1 MFAIFFFINIFIRST
16 SVSILFRWIF
26 NIKGNWKFQKLNFG
40 SIFWGSG
47 RIYQKSNNAVLLCY
61 FSWFIVQNCKFKISL
76 FFHSLGSDRGELSKN
91 CLIAF
96 RQHIDYKSVQKL
108 ETVALL
114 VSEKR
119 CLAMTNRQTDG
130 RMIKYFTVFSL

>member
-1 MFAIFFFINIFIRST
+1 MFDFFYNMFIRSI
-16 SVSILFRWIF
+16 VLMYQFFFRWLF
-26 NIKGNWKFQKLNFG
+26 DIKGNWKFQKLNFG

-61 FSWFIVQNCKFKISL
+61 FSWFIVQNC
-76 FFHSLGSDRGELSKN
+76 SDRGELLKN
-91 CLIAF
+91 YLIAF
-96 RQHIDYKSVQKL
+96 RQHIDCKSVQKL

-119 CLAMTNRQTDG
+119 CLAMTNRQAGG